1 VDEGEIDRVLARCEE
16 QLSSGRRPD
25 LRAEGFWR
33 AVAAIKRRS
42 DLVSRYAD
50 RASDIDRATFRGRVA
65 VRMSAVGGVAL
76 LVLGSLFG
84 LVVLWLAAAF
94 QHPTREL
101 LVLVGMGAV
110 LVCTHDL
117 AHFVVGSLSGIR
129 FSDWYLDLPRVPYPG
144 LKIDYASYLR
154 VSPAARAWM
163 HASGAIVSKIV
174 PFLVLLYAISIDC
187 DAWAVLALAAVV
199 IVSIATDLLYSV
211 KASDWKRYRRE
222 MRLARR

>member
-1 VDEGEIDRVLARCEE
+1 MDEAEIDRVLARCERD
-16 QLSSGRRPD
+16 LGSGRRPD

-33 AVAAIKRRS
+33 AVSAIKGRA
-42 DLVSRYAD
+42 DFVARYAE
-50 RASDIDRATFRGRVA
+50 RAADIDREVFTRRVR
-65 VRMSAVGGVAL
+65 VRLSAAGGVAL

-84 LVVLWLAAAF
+84 IVVLWVAAAF

-101 LVLVGMGAV
+101 LVLVGMGAI

-129 FSDWYLDLPRVPYPG
+129 FSHWYVDLPRVPYPG

-154 VSPAARAWM
+154 AAPASRAWM

-174 PFLVLLYAISIDC
+174 PFVVLLYAVSIDC
-187 DAWAVLALAAVV
+187 DAWAVLVLAAVGV
-199 IVSIATDLLYSV
+199 VSIITDVLFSV
-211 KASDWKRYRRE
+211 RASDWKRYRRE